1 MNITRLPGMI
11 TDIQLGKRSL
21 DVIAQHQ
28 AEVLGAEE
36 GEPLFFLTSA
46 GAVVVH
52 DFYNTIEKTFCQ
64 IAEEIDGGLPQGDAW
79 YQRLLQ
85 RMTVAIPAYRPAVI
99 DQTLAG
105 RLGEYLRFRHLFRH
119 IYGFELDWARIRPLL
134 VDLPAV
140 LAEFIRQIDDFVR
153 YLQSIQHD

>member
-99 DQTLAG
+99 DHAG
-105 RLGEYLRFRHLFRH
+105 RTPGRISTFSPSFSPYLWFRIGLGAHSPSF
-119 IYGFELDWARIRPLL
+119 G
-134 VDLPAV
+134 
-140 LAEFIRQIDDFVR
+140 
-153 YLQSIQHD
+153 